1 MRMKNA
7 ENRSQEKNR
16 EFLDSSHGIEFAW
29 DGREEVYGWIGHL
42 AVAQESAREN
52 REGTGG

>member
-1 MRMKNA
+1 MKNA